1 MFTRF
6 YLLCLL
12 YFSIIYSCSA
22 VKTERIFTDRYIT
35 NYYTNKYFYTN
46 DFYYKEYLTYSNNL
60 PSYLTNK
67 HLYYKYNSMSQVY
80 TYYFFEYNYCYN
92 FSTYKRLTNYNIDIS
107 DTTFRNLTR
116 YYITN
121 SLSYRTNYMTNA
133 KSRLSYR
140 LNHFL
145 CITYSNGAFEICS
158 NALRFN

>member
-12 YFSIIYSCSA
+12 YFALIYSCSA
-22 VKTERIFTDRYIT
+22 KHITDIRYLDRYIT

-60 PSYLTNK
+60 KSFLTNK
-67 HLYYKYNSMSQVY
+67 HLYYKYNFMSEVY

-92 FSTYKRLTNYNIDIS
+92 FSTYKQLTNLNVDIS
-107 DTTFRNLTR
+107 DTTFRNLKR

-121 SLSYRTNYMTNA
+121 SLSYRTNFMTNA
-133 KSRLSYR
+133 RSRLSYR
-140 LNHFL
+140 LNYYLYIYYPSSIFE
-145 CITYSNGAFEICS
+145 IYSNAII
-158 NALRFN
+158 